1 MERLGGF
8 GVPKEMLRVQHRM
21 VPSLSAF
28 PNEQFYDSLLTN
40 GENTGI
46 VVVLH
51 VRKYQVRA
59 DSPHFLNRLYSL
71 HSL

>member
-1 MERLGGF
+1 MERFNGF
-8 GVPKEMLRVQHRM
+8 GLPKAMLRVQHRM

-28 PNEQFYDSLLTN
+28 PNEQFYDGLLIN

-51 VRKYQVRA
+51 VRKYLLA
-59 DSPHFLNRLYSL
+59 HSPVIITNDN
-71 HSL
+71 